1 MVKKD
6 FNDIIKELVK
16 KISKSEG
23 LAIFAKTRAK
33 FEGWL
38 KLELVGL
45 LKNYWNTVKV
55 EEDTS
60 DKKRKID
67 IVCDEWAF
75 ELKTVNTSYKTNNVP
90 DKTRPI
96 TQNVTGVIKDIKKLR
111 KQCRKKYKIVIAV
124 IFPVDNNNKY
134 WRKHEGRIEKEGKP
148 KHIEDINIKF
158 KNSIPG
164 KVLIIEIQKNA

>member
-1 MVKKD
+1 MIKKD
-6 FNDIIKELVK
+6 FNNIIKELVK

-23 LAIFAKTRAK
+23 LAVFAKARAK

-45 LKNYWNTVKV
+45 LKKYCNTVKV

-60 DKKRKID
+60 DRKGKID
-67 IVCDEWAF
+67 IVCDKWAF

-90 DKTRPI
+90 HKTRPI
-96 TQNVTGVIKDIKKLR
+96 TQNVTGVVKDIKKLR
-111 KQCRKKYKIVIAV
+111 EQCKKKYKIVIAV
-124 IFPVDNNNKY
+124 IFPVGDNNKF
-134 WRKHEGRIEKEGKP
+134 WKKHEGRIEKEGNP
-148 KHIEDINIKF
+148 NHIEDMNIKF

-164 KVLIIEIQKNA
+164 KILIIEI